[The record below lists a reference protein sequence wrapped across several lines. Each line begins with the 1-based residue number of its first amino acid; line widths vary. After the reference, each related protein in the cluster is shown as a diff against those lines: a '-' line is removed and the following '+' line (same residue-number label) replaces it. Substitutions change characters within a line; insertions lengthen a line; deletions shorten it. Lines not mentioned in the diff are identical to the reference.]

1 MPSPPTHTY
10 HLRATEQRQA
20 HKQRIAQRVVT
31 KLRIAKIKRL
41 EREKQECIDR
51 ITEQMQIAEE
61 LRIEQERNEIKD
73 AENHLH
79 TMLLKIYQRKKDIK
93 AKGKQSK
100 EERQENYTKQ
110 RKKVFEMFSSHV
122 QYAKRKFLIS

>member
-41 EREKQECIDR
+41 EREKQGIDR

-61 LRIEQERNEIKD
+61 LRIEQQRNAIKD

-79 TMLLKIYQRKKDIK
+79 TMLLEIYQRKKDIK

-110 RKKVFEMFSSHV
+110 RKKVFEMFSSQV